1 MLNKKRKSKRGP
13 SSPNVRRARDE
24 CPSAEPDIQPE
35 LRRNERLLRKA
46 RQSRSTDLEE
56 RQSHPG
62 KRTPTLNYQE

>member
-1 MLNKKRKSKRGP
+1 MINKIRKPKLGP
-13 SSPNVRRARDE
+13 SSPDVRRARDE
-24 CPSAEPDIQPE
+24 CPSAEPDIRPE

-62 KRTPTLNYQE
+62 KRTQTLNY